1 MYTYFSLGEFAA
13 AVSGFFLIG
22 ELIIQAPMLTLGL
35 SDNIDMFLINGT
47 VGAWERSH
55 FPDWLLPTDLLAIGI
70 MVIFMVVNMVGI
82 KAVSYLNI
90 AIAVVSV
97 LSLLVFNVVAL
108 WKGSVDNLYKVVNKA
123 DGRTGFAPFGFSGIM
138 TGAGTAFFAFVG
150 LESVVTLA
158 EEAVNPKKDLP
169 RATMGSFLIVL
180 VLYVLTAF
188 CIAFF
193 EPWYNL
199 GGNTGLI
206 GSLKRRGE
214 RVTLL

>member
-1 MYTYFSLGEFAA
+1 
-13 AVSGFFLIG
+13 
-22 ELIIQAPMLTLGL
+22 MLTLGL

-47 VGAWERSH
+47 VSAWERAN
-55 FPDWLLPTDLLAIGI
+55 FPDWLLHTDLIAIGI
-70 MVIFMVVNMVGI
+70 MLIFMVVNMVGI

-97 LSLLVFNVVAL
+97 VSLLVFNVTAL
-108 WKGSVDNLYKVVNKA
+108 VKGNTDNLWKVVNPE
-123 DGRTGFAPFGFSGIM
+123 DGRTGFAPFGINGII

-158 EEAVNPKKDLP
+158 EESVNPKRDLP

-188 CIAFF
+188 SIAYF
-193 EPWYNL
+193 EPWYEL

-206 GSLKRRGE
+206 GSLQRKGE
-214 RVTLL
+214 VPIFLSGFKTIVTDINTNILVLFLKYKGKLAS

>member
-1 MYTYFSLGEFAA
+1 
-13 AVSGFFLIG
+13 
-22 ELIIQAPMLTLGL
+22 MLTLGL

-47 VGAWERSH
+47 VSAWERAN
-55 FPDWLLPTDLLAIGI
+55 FPDWLLHTDLIAIGI
-70 MVIFMVVNMVGI
+70 MLIFMVVNMVGI

-97 LSLLVFNVVAL
+97 VSLLVFNVTAL
-108 WKGSVDNLYKVVNKA
+108 VKGNTDNLWKVVNPE
-123 DGRTGFAPFGFSGIM
+123 DGRTGFAPFGINGII

-158 EEAVNPKKDLP
+158 EESVNPKRDLP

-188 CIAFF
+188 SIAYF
-193 EPWYNL
+193 EPWYEL

-206 GSLKRRGE
+206 GSLQRKGKVATFLSGFKTI
-214 RVTLL
+214 VTNINTNILVLFLEHIGKLAS

>member
-1 MYTYFSLGEFAA
+1 LGELAA

-35 SDNIDMFLINGT
+35 SDNIDTFLLNGT
-47 VGAWERSH
+47 VGAWEKTH
-55 FPDWLLPTDLLAIGI
+55 FPDWMLHTDLLAIGI
-70 MVIFMVVNMVGI
+70 MLIFMTVNIIGI

-97 LSLLVFNVVAL
+97 ISLLVFDGVAL
-108 WKGSVDNLYKVVNKA
+108 WKGSVTNLYKVVNPA
-123 DGRTGFAPFGFSGIM
+123 DGRTGFAPFGISGIM

-158 EEAVNPKKDLP
+158 EEAVNPKRDLP
-169 RATMGSFLIVL
+169 RATLGSFLIVL

-188 CIAFF
+188 SIAYF
-193 EPWYNL
+193 EPWYEL

-206 GSLKRRGE
+206 GSLKRKGKS
-214 RVTLL
+214 